1 MSKTRL
7 FSCLLLMAVA
17 FCLAIGA
24 VPQYQDRAGLEK
36 KIESLMQNLRDK
48 EKEFLAPAPEDQ
60 QAFASFLRQSDTG
73 LARLLPREKYGN
85 KLLTSGGGAYY
96 SFARLTH
103 EYGFGSDISL
113 EQNQFGVGFAGADFG
128 FLTKLGD
135 VSLDTIT
142 VEHPGVQFLAAFD
155 TPSKEAEAREQY
167 RRAYPGFEQGGFT
180 YAHRIPAAVNVTY
193 AVRSISYR
201 NSDILVGFRVIR
213 QDSDGSMV
221 LLWKI
226 LKRFP
231 TPELTPR

>member
-1 MSKTRL
+1 MSKTRS
-7 FSCLLLMAVA
+7 FSSLLLIAVA

-24 VPQYQDRAGLEK
+24 APQVQDRAMLEK
-36 KIESLMQNLRDK
+36 NIVSLMETLRDK
-48 EKEFLAPAPEDQ
+48 EKEFLAATIEDQ
-60 QAFASFLRQSDTG
+60 QAFAGFLRQPDTG
-73 LARLLPREKYGN
+73 LTRLLPREKYDG

-155 TPSKEAEAREQY
+155 APSKEAEAREQF

-180 YAHRIPAAVNVTY
+180 YATRLPATVNVTY

-201 NSDILVGFRVIR
+201 YSDILVGFRVIR

-221 LLWKI
+221 LLWKT
-226 LKRFP
+226 LKKFP
-231 TPELTPR
+231 KPELTPQ

>member
-7 FSCLLLMAVA
+7 FSSLLLMVVA
-17 FCLAIGA
+17 FCLATGTA
-24 VPQYQDRAGLEK
+24 PESQDRAMLEK
-36 KIESLMQNLRDK
+36 KIESLMETLRGK
-48 EKEFLAPAPEDQ
+48 EKEFLAPALEDQ
-60 QAFASFLRQSDTG
+60 QAFAGFLRQPDTG

-142 VEHPGVQFLAAFD
+142 VEHPAVQFLATFD
-155 TPSKEAEAREQY
+155 TPSKEPEAREQY

-180 YAHRIPAAVNVTY
+180 YARRIPAAVNVTY

-201 NSDILVGFRVIR
+201 NSDILVAFRVIR

-226 LKRFP
+226 LKKFP
-231 TPELTPR
+231 TPELAPQ